1 MLNSLISQL
10 GRSAFECLTTL
21 TGTSVL
27 PKKITIAVEG
37 SQPSLKA
44 AEYALELASL
54 AGSAVIALHVILLP
68 QYIDDVIKSRLR
80 QELTVRGEKV
90 LDQTSNMKR
99 GKDVVF
105 SRRILETNTS
115 IALTICNFSEREGAD
130 LIILGDRTEVSPVAR
145 LMLGSVAAG
154 VANNASCPLLV
165 VR

>member
-1 MLNSLISQL
+1 MSDNLDRNFSFAQKDHNSCR
-10 GRSAFECLTTL
+10 GF
-21 TGTSVL
+21 
-27 PKKITIAVEG
+27 
-37 SQPSLKA
+37 
-44 AEYALELASL
+44 
-54 AGSAVIALHVILLP
+54 SAVAEGGGVRSRTCVVGRVSSYSASRDSSP

-80 QELTVRGEKV
+80 QELTVRGEKI

-154 VANNASCPLLV
+154 VANNASCPVLV